1 MKNRPLE
8 PSKTFWGHKG
18 KAGRSV
24 GVSCRDFVP
33 PEKAWPFQVV
43 QVGGIAEKPRAF
55 GRMPPTMH
63 ESTKHQQR
71 GRRPVS
77 IDRFPKNNGSGV
89 PGSLPFH
96 EKYVAHPQ
104 KSFRSD
110 PFFKRGRRVQGGSPA
125 KIVRKGAMP
134 APIDRHPKITGFGL
148 LGLLTFSKKHVVC
161 PQKKFSDRP
170 LFQKGAPGCRAGSP
184 ARTLGCRAGSPAG
197 K

>member
-110 PFFKRGRRVQGGSPA
+110 PFFKRGRRVQGGDPA
-125 KIVRKGAMP
+125 KSVSEGATTGAHRSRHP
-134 APIDRHPKITGFGL
+134 ESIDRHPKNNGSGIPGSLPFHEKYVAIRKKVFGS
-148 LGLLTFSKKHVVC
+148 TPFSKGV
-161 PQKKFSDRP
+161 
-170 LFQKGAPGCRAGSP
+170 AGCRAG
-184 ARTLGCRAGSPAG
+184 ALQ
-197 K
+197 KV

>member
-1 MKNRPLE
+1 MRKGEAGRSVGVSCRDFVPPEKACPVVQAFSLSVGRCPTPCQGAFLKKRPLE
-8 PSKTFWGHKG
+8 PPKTFLGHKG

-24 GVSCRDFVP
+24 SVSCRDFVP

-104 KSFRSD
+104 KSFRID

-134 APIDRHPKITGFGL
+134 APIDR
-148 LGLLTFSKKHVVC
+148 
-161 PQKKFSDRP
+161 RP
-170 LFQKGAPGCRAGSP
+170 
-184 ARTLGCRAGSPAG
+184 
-197 K
+197 

>member
-110 PFFKRGRRVQGGSPA
+110 PFFKRGRRVQGGVLQGRLDCQA
-125 KIVRKGAMP
+125 GAL
-134 APIDRHPKITGFGL
+134 R
-148 LGLLTFSKKHVVC
+148 
-161 PQKKFSDRP
+161 R
-170 LFQKGAPGCRAGSP
+170 APGIGGRRLWKECFLGGTHSFGST
-184 ARTLGCRAGSPAG
+184 A
-197 K
+197 